1 MRCRAL
7 DTDNATAHT
16 HTHTHTHTASCRRF
30 AAIVK
35 WQHCAWTHTFFSAVA
50 GIRWRTA
57 QCPALCDA
65 ARLTRTTL
73 QRAHIPIHTHR
84 HTYTNIHKHILSH
97 TLCAHVVSFAWV
109 YRPHAVTVFK
119 NRATSGQCYG
129 CSQPLAKTRITGL
142 DNSETR
148 CCHKSPPC
156 PI

>member
-7 DTDNATAHT
+7 DTDNATAPTHT

-35 WQHCAWTHTFFSAVA
+35 WQLRAWTHTFLSAVA

-57 QCPALCDA
+57 QRPALCDA
-65 ARLTRTTL
+65 AYTYPYT
-73 QRAHIPIHTHR
+73 HINI
-84 HTYTNIHKHILSH
+84 YTNIHKHILSY

-109 YRPHAVTVFK
+109 YRPLAVTVFR
-119 NRATSGQCYG
+119 NRATSGQCHG

-148 CCHKSPPC
+148 CCKKKSAMTYLIVLPQV
-156 PI
+156 